1 MDNKNTNENA
11 ACLYSSTDMLR
22 STNSFIAW
30 KKKGFTFHDFPN
42 TDKCIVA
49 AVVIDNENTL
59 WLHKK
64 DAQCNSLNL
73 LAQPEAWELSR

>member
-1 MDNKNTNENA
+1 MKMQHVYIQAQT
-11 ACLYSSTDMLR
+11 CLDQPIHLLPEKQEIHFSWFSKH
-22 STNSFIAW
+22 I
-30 KKKGFTFHDFPN
+30 PN

-49 AVVIDNENTL
+49 AVVIDNENTV

-73 LAQPEAWELSR
+73 LAQPEAWEPSC